1 MATKAEQKL
10 MELYQQ
16 LTQQGYHAEVLKENN
31 TPMYVAL
38 FRNQRTLI
46 LEYNETGDLYGLGQ
60 LFAEEADPERISLGF
75 SVIFRDFHADVL
87 AEYDSLTETFRKY
100 CDYIDDPEI
109 YQSIYQVWI
118 SNEMCDSGFCPRI
131 HKQEKLSEIYR
142 LLRQDGYRAD
152 LLLKDGQIEYVAVPI
167 HERVVIIDYWFDPYY
182 NLGEVGCIY
191 GKETHGVSFFHGVTK
206 YESAMLEQYVSQINP
221 EPVLYLGGMEKY
233 RELCELAESDSDD
246 PDRVAELQE
255 AYEHTADAA
264 QYRMA
269 YEAWLEK
276 EQLTRQ

>member
-1 MATKAEQKL
+1 MTTKREQKL

-46 LEYNETGDLYGLGQ
+46 LAYNETNDLYELGQ

-87 AEYDSLTETFRKY
+87 AEYDSLTETFQKY

-118 SNEMCDSGFCPRI
+118 SNEMWDCGSCPRI
-131 HKQEKLSEIYR
+131 RKQEKLSEIYQ
-142 LLRQDGYRAD
+142 LLQQDGYRAD
-152 LLLKDGQIEYVAVPI
+152 LLLKDGQIEYVAVPV

-182 NLGEVGCIY
+182 SLGEVCCIY
-191 GKETHGVSFFHGVTK
+191 GKETHGVSFFHSVTK
-206 YESAMLEQYVSQINP
+206 YESPMLEQYVSQINP
-221 EPVLYLGGMEKY
+221 EPILYLGGMEKY
-233 RELCELAESDSDD
+233 RELCALAESDSDD
-246 PDRVAELQE
+246 TNRVAELQE
-255 AYEHTADAA
+255 AYEHTANAA
-264 QYRMA
+264 QYRKA